1 MTATVFLAQGLNGLQ
16 TGLMLFLVASG
27 LSLVFGIMRFLNL
40 AHGTLYMAGAY
51 VAAAATTGGWPYG
64 LAVAAAAAVAF
75 AIGVGLE
82 FTTFRALYRADHLD
96 QALLTFGLIL
106 VGNEAARLIFGAEAQ
121 ATAIPASL
129 QRTVEILPGLQYPLL
144 RLVIIAAGALAFV
157 ILDQVVRRTRFGAM
171 VRAGAGNPDML
182 AALGGNVTRLFTL
195 VTGISALLA
204 GLSGALV
211 SPLLSVEPG
220 MGEPMLI
227 LALVVIIVG
236 GVGSITGSFVCA
248 LGVGL
253 IDTLGRTLVPAL
265 LDAVLP
271 QALAGMA
278 GPAVAS
284 VLIYV
289 LLVVTLAVRPL
300 GLFGR
305 AS

>member
-51 VAAAATTGGWPYG
+51 VAAAATSGGWPYG
-64 LAVAAAAAVAF
+64 LAVAAAAVASF

-82 FTTFRALYRADHLD
+82 VTTFRALYRADHLD

-106 VGNEAARLIFGAEAQ
+106 VGNEAARLIFGPEAQ

-129 QRTVEILPGLQYPLL
+129 QRSVEILPGLHYPLL

-157 ILDQVVRRTRFGAM
+157 ALDQIVRRTRFGAM
-171 VRAGAGNPDML
+171 VRAGAGNPDIL
-182 AALGGNVTRLFTL
+182 AALGGNVTRLFTW
-195 VTGISALLA
+195 VTGIAALLA

-265 LDAVLP
+265 LDVVLP
-271 QALAGMA
+271 PAAAGLA

-305 AS
+305 AP